1 MPSKPKAN
9 LLQEKKIFFTL
20 ITAGF
25 GGLILLILTG
35 RFLDP
40 NRFGI
45 IAFIVSL
52 ATILLLLLFIFRLA
66 FLKPLKLKGNLK
78 KKKVVEKTPALFF
91 DLAKT
96 SLVLGA
102 IAFLLSLGSLKFL
115 LAKKFNLKKSLPDS
129 FLSLWP
135 ILFFTLFLNS
145 DFILAKYLLPAEEA
159 GYYAVLSLLGK
170 IIFFSAWVIAGLI
183 FSLLKEAKPKNRP
196 LILKRSL
203 ILTLLISLSLVILYY
218 LFPELIIIISFG
230 FDYLRIT
237 PFLGLFGL
245 AMILLS
251 LANLLIYYFLVLDP
265 KKILWPLALAWFF
278 QIIALSFWHQTVF
291 QFTNVML
298 LIAVFL
304 FLSLFFLFFL
314 LKNKKAAKPVKS

>member
-1 MPSKPKAN
+1 MSSRSKIN

-20 ITAGF
+20 ITTSF
-25 GGLILLILTG
+25 GSIILLILVG
-35 RFLDP
+35 RFLGP
-40 NRFGI
+40 SHFGI
-45 IAFIVSL
+45 IVFITSL
-52 ATILLLLLFIFRLA
+52 ITIFLLLISIFRPA

-78 KKKVVEKTPALFF
+78 KKKAVEKTPALFF
-91 DLAKT
+91 DLTKT

-102 IAFLLSLGSLKFL
+102 IAFLFNLISLKFL
-115 LAKKFNLKKSLPDS
+115 LTKNFNLKKSLPDS

-135 ILFFTLFLNS
+135 ILFFVLFLNS
-145 DFILAKYLLPAEEA
+145 DFILAKYLLPAEEVGHYGA
-159 GYYAVLSLLGK
+159 LSLLGK
-170 IIFFSAWVIAGLI
+170 IIFFSTWVIAGLI
-183 FSLLKEAKPKNRP
+183 FSLLKEARPKNR
-196 LILKRSL
+196 LFILKRSL
-203 ILTLLISLSLVILYY
+203 ILTLLISLGLVILYY

-230 FDYLRIT
+230 FNYLSIT

-278 QIIALSFWHQTVF
+278 QVIALSFWHQTIF
-291 QFTNVML
+291 QFASVML

-314 LKNKKAAKPVKS
+314 LKDKKALNP